1 MKLSEITTSLISHT
15 LIQSKEYRPE
25 IPIHEV
31 CLITSKTIPYHS
43 LDLIFFS
50 TEIFFM
56 LIQVVYD
63 IKPFK
68 VE

>member
-1 MKLSEITTSLISHT
+1 MGFLSDFFVDSDVHT

-50 TEIFFM
+50 IEIFFYASPSR
-56 LIQVVYD
+56 LGYIVLQS
-63 IKPFK
+63 
-68 VE
+68 